1 MRQGRIPQTRAASN
15 REFCKGAPGSQARC
29 GHDPRDASL
38 RQPTMSGLAPS
49 LGGGHRIMGPLLA
62 VSDATAAILLAADL
76 LVVCGSVLLRFLFNA
91 PVEWADDVARGLMV
105 GSSFFGAAS
114 ALARSEN
121 LGVAFFIDMLPTG
134 PRRVIDAVGALLVT
148 VVASYVAFKSIS
160 LGGLTTDQTTGSGL
174 PMELTFYPMGAGAVF
189 MTIFALDL
197 FCRRPIRDTA
207 AGIVATGLV
216 VGLYIVW
223 DLLLPASAPSSGTL
237 MLVGFFVTLV
247 GGLPIGFA
255 LALAALTFI
264 WVEGTL
270 PGVIFAQQMARGI
283 DNFVLLAIPFFILV
297 GYLMEANG
305 MSVRL
310 IELLQRAVGRMRGGL
325 NVVMVLSMVLF
336 SGISG
341 SKMADVAAVG
351 SVLIPA
357 ARRSKQNPGS
367 AVALLAASA
376 IMAET
381 IPPCIN
387 LIILGFVANLSIGG
401 LFVAGVLPAALMAL
415 ALIAVSIIFG
425 KPAVSSDEAGP
436 RIPMTGLWSGAIASF
451 GLIFMIFAGFKSG
464 FATATEIS
472 AFAVVY
478 AIVIGSL
485 VFREL
490 GFATAAQSFVQAAT
504 RSGLVLFIVA
514 AAQSLAFILT
524 LQQVPHAVGDMMLS
538 LSGLHGTWLF
548 MLLSI
553 AVLIVMGSVLE
564 GAAALIIFGPLLL
577 PVAVKLGI
585 NPLHFGV
592 VLVIAM
598 GLGLFAP
605 PLGLGLYGACLIGN
619 VPIEQTVKPIMG
631 YLGVLF
637 LCLLVIA
644 FVPSISTVLP
654 HTFGY

>member
-1 MRQGRIPQTRAASN
+1 
-15 REFCKGAPGSQARC
+15 
-29 GHDPRDASL
+29 
-38 RQPTMSGLAPS
+38 MSVAAPS
-49 LGGGHRIMGPLLA
+49 LESGAHRITASLLA
-62 VSDATAAILLAADL
+62 LSDAVAAILLAADL
-76 LVVCGSVLLRFLFNA
+76 LVVCVSVLLRFLFNA

-114 ALARSEN
+114 ALARAEN
-121 LGVAFFIDMLPTG
+121 LGVAFFIDKLPSDA
-134 PRRVIDAVGALLVT
+134 RRVVDSMGALLVT
-148 VVASYVAFKSIS
+148 VIAFYVAFNAIWM
-160 LGGLTTDQTTGSGL
+160 GWLTMGQTSGSGL
-174 PMELTFYPMGAGAVF
+174 PLEWTFYPMGAGALF
-189 MTIFALDL
+189 MTVFALEI
-197 FCRRPIRDTA
+197 FCARPIRD
-207 AGIVATGLV
+207 IVAGVLA
-216 VGLYIVW
+216 VGLIAGFYLAW
-223 DLLLPASAPSSGTL
+223 DFLAPDSVPSSGTL
-237 MLVGFFVTLV
+237 MLIGFFITLL

-255 LALAALTFI
+255 LALAALIFI

-325 NVVMVLSMVLF
+325 NVVMVMSMVLF

-357 ARRSKQNPGS
+357 ARRSKQNPGG

-376 IMAET
+376 VMAEA

-401 LFVAGVLPAALMAL
+401 LFVAGLLPAGLMAL
-415 ALIAVSIIFG
+415 ALIVLSIILGKRPEPAAEAEPRAAVS
-425 KPAVSSDEAGP
+425 
-436 RIPMTGLWSGAIASF
+436 GLWSGAIASF
-451 GLIFMIFAGFKSG
+451 GLIFMIFFGFKSG

-478 AIVIGSL
+478 AIIVGSI

-490 GFATAAQSFVQAAT
+490 SFRTAAHSFVQSAT

-514 AAQSLAFILT
+514 AAQSLAFVLT
-524 LQQVPHAVGDMMLS
+524 LQQVPHAVGDLMLS
-538 LSGLHGTWLF
+538 LSGSQGVWLF

-564 GAAALIIFGPLLL
+564 GAAALIIFGPLLM

-585 NPLHFGV
+585 DPLHFGV
-592 VLVIAM
+592 VLVVAM
-598 GLGLFAP
+598 GIGLFAP

-631 YLGVLF
+631 YLGLLL

-644 FVPSISTVLP
+644 FVPSISTALP
-654 HTFGY
+654 RAFGY

>member
-1 MRQGRIPQTRAASN
+1 
-15 REFCKGAPGSQARC
+15 
-29 GHDPRDASL
+29 
-38 RQPTMSGLAPS
+38 MSVAAPS
-49 LGGGHRIMGPLLA
+49 RSGGHRIMASLLLS
-62 VSDATAAILLAADL
+62 SDATAAILLAADL

-105 GSSFFGAAS
+105 GSSFFGAAG

-121 LGVAFFIDMLPTG
+121 LGVAFFIYMLPAG
-134 PRRVIDAVGALLVT
+134 VRRVVDAMGAVLVT
-148 VVASYVAFKSIS
+148 VIAGYVAFNAIK
-160 LGGLTTDQTTGSGL
+160 LGWLTTGQTTGAGL
-174 PMELTFYPMGAGAVF
+174 PLELTFYPMGAGALL

-197 FCRRPIRDTA
+197 FRHRPVRDMI
-207 AGIVATGLV
+207 AGMIATGLIA
-216 VGLYIVW
+216 GLYLAW
-223 DLLLPASAPSSGTL
+223 DFAAPGSVPSSGTL
-237 MLVGFFVTLV
+237 MLVGFFITLF

-255 LALAALTFI
+255 LALAALIFI

-325 NVVMVLSMVLF
+325 NVVMVTSMVLF

-357 ARRSKQNPGS
+357 AGRSKQNPGS

-376 IMAET
+376 VMAET

-401 LFVAGVLPAALMAL
+401 LFVAGLLPAGLMAL
-415 ALIAVSIIFG
+415 ALIIVSIIFG
-425 KPAVSSDEAGP
+425 KRTASIDETESRP
-436 RIPMTGLWSGAIASF
+436 SMSGLWSGAIASF

-472 AFAVVY
+472 AFAAVY

-490 GFATAAQSFVQAAT
+490 SFKTAADSFVQAAT

-514 AAQSLAFILT
+514 ATQSLAFILT

-538 LSGLHGTWLF
+538 LSSTNGSWLF

-585 NPLHFGV
+585 DPLHFGV
-592 VLVIAM
+592 VLVISM

-631 YLGVLF
+631 YLGLLF

-644 FVPSISTVLP
+644 FVPGISTALP
-654 HTFGY
+654 RAFGY

>member
-1 MRQGRIPQTRAASN
+1 MSGAAPSPSGGQ
-15 REFCKGAPGSQARC
+15 RVI
-29 GHDPRDASL
+29 ASL
-38 RQPTMSGLAPS
+38 
-49 LGGGHRIMGPLLA
+49 LLL
-62 VSDATAAILLAADL
+62 SDATAAILLAADL

-121 LGVAFFIDMLPTG
+121 LGVAFFIDMLPAG
-134 PRRVIDAVGALLVT
+134 IRRVIDSVGALLVA
-148 VVASYVAFKSIS
+148 VIAGYVAFNALK
-160 LGGLTTDQTTGSGL
+160 LGWLTTGQTSGSGL
-174 PMELTFYPMGAGAVF
+174 PLELTFYPMGAGALF
-189 MTIFALDL
+189 MTIFAFEV
-197 FCRRPIRDTA
+197 FCSRPLRVMIAGAVA
-207 AGIVATGLV
+207 AGLIA
-216 VGLYIVW
+216 GLYLAW
-223 DLLLPASAPSSGTL
+223 DFLGPASVPSPGAL
-237 MLVGFFVTLV
+237 MLVGFFITLF

-255 LALAALTFI
+255 LALAALIFI

-325 NVVMVLSMVLF
+325 NVVMVTSMVLF

-357 ARRSKQNPGS
+357 ASRSRQNPGS

-376 IMAET
+376 VMAET

-401 LFVAGVLPAALMAL
+401 LFVAGLLPAGLMAL
-415 ALIAVSIIFG
+415 ALIVVSIMFG
-425 KPAVSSDEAGP
+425 KRPASAEEIEP
-436 RIPMTGLWSGAIASF
+436 QIPMSGLWSGAIASF

-472 AFAVVY
+472 AFAAMY
-478 AIVIGSL
+478 AIVVGRL
-485 VFREL
+485 VFGEL
-490 GFATAAQSFVQAAT
+490 GLKTAAHSFVQAAT

-514 AAQSLAFILT
+514 AAQSLAFVLT
-524 LQQVPHAVGDMMLS
+524 LQQVPHAVGEMMLS
-538 LSGLHGTWLF
+538 LSGMHGTWLF

-577 PVAVKLGI
+577 PVAVRLGLD
-585 NPLHFGV
+585 PLHFGV
-592 VLVIAM
+592 VLVISM

-631 YLGVLF
+631 YLGLLL

-644 FVPSISTVLP
+644 FVPSISTTLP
-654 HTFGY
+654 RVFGY

>member
-1 MRQGRIPQTRAASN
+1 MSVAA
-15 REFCKGAPGSQARC
+15 
-29 GHDPRDASL
+29 
-38 RQPTMSGLAPS
+38 PTLDS
-49 LGGGHRIMGPLLA
+49 GGHRITASLLA
-62 VSDATAAILLAADL
+62 VSDAVAAILLVADL
-76 LVVCGSVLLRFLFNA
+76 LVVCVSVLLRFLFNA

-114 ALARSEN
+114 ALARAEN
-121 LGVAFFIDMLPTG
+121 LGVAFFIDMLPSG
-134 PRRVIDAVGALLVT
+134 ARRVVDSMGALLVT
-148 VVASYVAFKSIS
+148 IIAFYVAFNAMKM
-160 LGGLTTDQTTGSGL
+160 GWLTTGQTSGSGL
-174 PMELTFYPMGAGAVF
+174 PLEWTFYPMGAGALF
-189 MTIFALDL
+189 MTVFALEI
-197 FCRRPIRDTA
+197 FCARPVREIV
-207 AGIVATGLV
+207 AGILA
-216 VGLYIVW
+216 VGLIAGFYLAW
-223 DLLLPASAPSSGTL
+223 DFLAPDSVPSSGTL
-237 MLVGFFVTLV
+237 MLVGFFITLF

-255 LALAALTFI
+255 LALAALIFI

-325 NVVMVLSMVLF
+325 NVVMVMSMVLF

-357 ARRSKQNPGS
+357 ARRSKQNPGG

-376 IMAET
+376 VMAEA

-401 LFVAGVLPAALMAL
+401 LFVAGLLPAGLMAL
-415 ALIAVSIIFG
+415 ALIVLSIILGKRPEPAAEAEPRAAVS
-425 KPAVSSDEAGP
+425 
-436 RIPMTGLWSGAIASF
+436 GLWSGAIASF
-451 GLIFMIFAGFKSG
+451 GLIFMIFFGFKTG

-478 AIVIGSL
+478 AIIVGSI

-490 GFATAAQSFVQAAT
+490 SFKTAAHSFVQSAT

-514 AAQSLAFILT
+514 AAQSLAFVLT
-524 LQQVPHAVGDMMLS
+524 LQQVPHAVGDLMLS
-538 LSGLHGTWLF
+538 LSGSHGVWLF

-564 GAAALIIFGPLLL
+564 GAAALIIFGPLLM

-585 NPLHFGV
+585 DPLHFGV
-592 VLVIAM
+592 VLVVAM
-598 GLGLFAP
+598 GIGLFAP

-619 VPIEQTVKPIMG
+619 VPIEQTIKPIMG
-631 YLGVLF
+631 YLGLLL

-644 FVPSISTVLP
+644 FVPALSTALP
-654 HTFGY
+654 RAFGY

>member
-1 MRQGRIPQTRAASN
+1 LPGGATSQRA
-15 REFCKGAPGSQARC
+15 R
-29 GHDPRDASL
+29 PRVIVA
-38 RQPTMSGLAPS
+38 
-49 LGGGHRIMGPLLA
+49 LLA
-62 VSDATAAILLAADL
+62 LSDAVAAILLAADL
-76 LVVCGSVLLRFLFNA
+76 AVVCGSVLLRYIFNA
-91 PVEWADDVARGLMV
+91 PVEWSDDVARGLMV

-114 ALARSEN
+114 ALARGEN
-121 LGVAFFIDMLPTG
+121 AGVAFFIDRLPAGLRRIVEATG
-134 PRRVIDAVGALLVT
+134 A
-148 VVASYVAFKSIS
+148 
-160 LGGLTTDQTTGSGL
+160 GLTTIVAGTVAYNAINLGWLTTGQTSGSGL
-174 PMELTFYPMGAGAVF
+174 PLQWTFYPMGAGTLL
-189 MTIFALDL
+189 MTIFAADL
-197 FCRRPIRDTA
+197 FWSRGVRDRIA
-207 AGIVATGLV
+207 AVAVMILV
-216 VGLYIVW
+216 AGLYLAW
-223 DLLLPASAPSSGTL
+223 DALAPSSLPSSGLL
-237 MLVGFFVTLV
+237 MLAGFFITLC

-305 MSVRL
+305 MSGRL
-310 IELLQRAVGRMRGGL
+310 IELLQRAAGRMRGGL
-325 NVVMVLSMVLF
+325 NVVMVTSMVLF

-357 ARRSKQNPGS
+357 ARRSRQSPGS

-401 LFVAGVLPAALMAL
+401 LFVAGLLPAGLMAL

-425 KPAVSSDEAGP
+425 KRQPSTDEIRAPVS
-436 RIPMTGLWSGAIASF
+436 RLWSGAIASF

-472 AFAVVY
+472 AFAALY
-478 AIVIGSL
+478 ALVIGSV
-485 VFREL
+485 VFGEL
-490 GFATAAQSFVQAAT
+490 GFKSAAHSFIQAAT

-524 LQQVPHAVGDMMLS
+524 LQQVPHRLGELLLA
-538 LSGLHGTWLF
+538 LSGAHGTWLF
-548 MLLSI
+548 LVLSI

-577 PVAVKLGI
+577 PVAVKLGVD
-585 NPLHFGV
+585 PLHFGV

-619 VPIEQTVKPIMG
+619 VPIEQTVKPMLG
-631 YLGVLF
+631 YLGLLL

-644 FVPSISTVLP
+644 FVPGISTALP
-654 HTFGY
+654 RAFGY

>member
-1 MRQGRIPQTRAASN
+1 MTAAVPLSGGRH
-15 REFCKGAPGSQARC
+15 GSIALL
-29 GHDPRDASL
+29 L
-38 RQPTMSGLAPS
+38 RF
-49 LGGGHRIMGPLLA
+49 
-62 VSDATAAILLAADL
+62 SDAIAAILLATDL
-76 LVVCGSVLLRFLFNA
+76 VVVCGSVLLRFCFNA
-91 PVEWADDVARGLMV
+91 PVEWSDDVARGLMV
-105 GSSFFGAAS
+105 GSAFFGAAS
-114 ALARSEN
+114 ALARGEN
-121 LGVAFFIDMLPTG
+121 VGVSFFRDLAPV
-134 PRRVIDAVGALLVT
+134 RLRALVDAASALLV
-148 VVASYVAFKSIS
+148 VLISGYVAYNAIKLGS
-160 LGGLTTDQTTGSGL
+160 LTAGQTTGSGL
-174 PMELTFYPMGAGAVF
+174 PLELTFYPMGAGALF
-189 MTIFALDL
+189 MTVFAIDQL
-197 FCRRPIRDTA
+197 CARPLPD
-207 AGIVATGLV
+207 IVRGLVAIAVVTGLY
-216 VGLYIVW
+216 LAW
-223 DLLLPASAPSSGTL
+223 DYLSPATVPSAGTL
-237 MLVGFFVTLV
+237 MLIGFFATLV

-255 LALAALTFI
+255 LALAALIFI
-264 WVEGTL
+264 WVEGAL

-310 IELLQRAVGRMRGGL
+310 IELLQRGVGRMRGGL
-325 NVVMVLSMVLF
+325 NVVMVASMVLF

-357 ARRSKQNPGS
+357 ARRSKQNPGG

-376 IMAET
+376 VMAET

-401 LFVAGVLPAALMAL
+401 LFVAGLLPAALMAL

-425 KPAVSSDEAGP
+425 KTPIETPTESPADAEVIAPQMPVS
-436 RIPMTGLWSGAIASF
+436 GLWSGAIASF
-451 GLIFMIFAGFKSG
+451 GLIFMIFFGFKSG

-472 AFAVVY
+472 AFAALY
-478 AIVIGSL
+478 AIVVGIV

-490 GFATAAQSFVQAAT
+490 GIKSAAQCFVHAAT

-524 LQQVPHAVGDMMLS
+524 LQQVPHMVGDMMLA
-538 LSGLHGTWLF
+538 LSKTNGVWLF

-585 NPLHFGV
+585 DPLHFGV

-598 GLGLFAP
+598 GIGLFAP

-631 YLGVLF
+631 YLGLLF
-637 LCLLVIA
+637 LCLLVVA
-644 FVPSISTVLP
+644 FVPEISTALP
-654 HTFGY
+654 RAFGY

>member
-1 MRQGRIPQTRAASN
+1 MSSGAA
-15 REFCKGAPGSQARC
+15 APPGSRH
-29 GHDPRDASL
+29 GLMVSL
-38 RQPTMSGLAPS
+38 LI
-49 LGGGHRIMGPLLA
+49 L
-62 VSDATAAILLAADL
+62 SDGVAALLLAADL
-76 LVVCGSVLLRFLFNA
+76 LVVCGSVLLRYLFNA

-121 LGVAFFIDMLPTG
+121 AGVVFFIDRLPA
-134 PRRVIDAVGALLVT
+134 RLRAVVDAAGALLVA
-148 VVASYVAFKSIS
+148 VVAGTVAFNAIK
-160 LGGLTTDQTTGSGL
+160 LGWLTAGQTTGSGL
-174 PMELTFYPMGAGAVF
+174 PLELTFYPMGAGALF
-189 MTIFALDL
+189 MTIFAIDL
-197 FCRRPIRDTA
+197 FRARPLRDA
-207 AGIVATGLV
+207 VAGVVATGIIAA
-216 VGLYIVW
+216 LYLGW
-223 DLLLPASAPSSGTL
+223 DFVAPGSVPSSGSL
-237 MLVGFFVTLV
+237 MLAGFFLTLL

-255 LALAALTFI
+255 LALAALIFI

-310 IELLQRAVGRMRGGL
+310 IELLQRAGGHMRGGL
-325 NVVMVLSMVLF
+325 NVVMVTSMVLF

-357 ARRSKQNPGS
+357 ARRARQNPGS

-376 IMAET
+376 VMAET

-401 LFVAGVLPAALMAL
+401 LFVAGLLPAGLMAL
-415 ALIAVSIIFG
+415 ALIVVSIISG
-425 KPAVSSDEAGP
+425 KTPAGGDDEP
-436 RIPMTGLWSGAIASF
+436 RRMPMSGLWSGAIASF
-451 GLIFMIFAGFKSG
+451 GLIFMIFFGFKSG

-472 AFAVVY
+472 AFAAAY
-478 AIVIGSL
+478 ALVIGAV

-490 GFATAAQSFVQAAT
+490 GLRSAVASFVHAAT

-524 LQQVPHAVGDMMLS
+524 LQQVPHAVGDMMLA
-538 LSGLHGTWLF
+538 LSKSNGVWLF

-577 PVAVKLGI
+577 PVAVKLGVD
-585 NPLHFGV
+585 PLHFGV

-598 GLGLFAP
+598 GIGLFAP
-605 PLGLGLYGACLIGN
+605 PLGLGLYGACLIGK

-631 YLGVLF
+631 YLGL
-637 LCLLVIA
+637 LLACLLVIA
-644 FVPSISTVLP
+644 FVPAISTALP
-654 HTFGY
+654 RAFGY

>member
-1 MRQGRIPQTRAASN
+1 MEAAAPMPLRRIRLTA
-15 REFCKGAPGSQARC
+15 
-29 GHDPRDASL
+29 
-38 RQPTMSGLAPS
+38 
-49 LGGGHRIMGPLLA
+49 LLLV
-62 VSDATAAILLAADL
+62 VSDAVAALMLAADL
-76 LVVCGSVLLRFLFNA
+76 LVVCVSVLARYLFNA
-91 PVEWADDVARGLMV
+91 PVEWSDDVARGLMV

-121 LGVAFFIDMLPTG
+121 LGVAFFVSLLPARLR
-134 PRRVIDAVGALLVT
+134 PIVDAVSALLVT
-148 VVASYVAFKSIS
+148 IISAYVAFNAIK
-160 LGGLTTDQTTGSGL
+160 LGGLTSGQTTGSGL
-174 PMELTFYPMGAGAVF
+174 PLELTFYPMGVGAVF
-189 MTIFALDL
+189 MTVFAFDL
-197 FCRRPIRDTA
+197 FCARPWREVV
-207 AGIVATGLV
+207 AGMVV
-216 VGLYIVW
+216 VGAIAGLYLAWNFSSPDTV
-223 DLLLPASAPSSGTL
+223 PSSGTL
-237 MLVGFFVTLV
+237 MLVGFFITLF
-247 GGLPIGFA
+247 GGLPIGYA
-255 LALAALTFI
+255 LALAAAIFI

-310 IELLQRAVGRMRGGL
+310 IELLQRAVGHMRGGL
-325 NVVMVLSMVLF
+325 NVVMVTSMVLF

-357 ARRSKQNPGS
+357 ARSSRQNPGS

-376 IMAET
+376 VMAET

-401 LFVAGVLPAALMAL
+401 LFVAGLLPAGLMAA

-425 KPAVSSDEAGP
+425 RKPAAPEAVQPRKNVSG
-436 RIPMTGLWSGAIASF
+436 MWTGAIASF

-472 AFAVVY
+472 AFAALY
-478 AIVIGSL
+478 ALIVGSAL
-485 VFREL
+485 FREL
-490 GFATAAQSFVQAAT
+490 SLKTTAGTFVHAAT

-524 LQQVPHAVGDMMLS
+524 LQQVPHMIGEMMLS
-538 LSGLHGTWLF
+538 LSGAQGVWLF

-598 GLGLFAP
+598 GIGLFAP
-605 PLGLGLYGACLIGN
+605 PLGLGLYGACLIGK
-619 VPIEQTVKPIMG
+619 VPIEQTVKPILG
-631 YLGVLF
+631 YLGLLF
-637 LCLLVIA
+637 LCLVVIA
-644 FVPSISTVLP
+644 LVPAISTALP
-654 HTFGY
+654 HALGY